1 MAKITF
7 EVDNKQLNIVLTI
20 LKNLKMGLIKNLK
33 VEEKPVVQNEE
44 KASSS
49 ICTNSRYI
57 SKEEFKARL
66 KKQR

>member
-1 MAKITF
+1 MIKITF

-49 ICTNSRYI
+49 ISTNSRYI